1 MGLRIHSLKILWCS
15 HKDFHQS
22 MFGHFITL
30 CMKELRKEINRL
42 LSKGISNIYLR
53 VTIETFS
60 KLQFSEFKKI
70 CHHVRFWG
78 SPTHRGITEF

>member
-1 MGLRIHSLKILWCS
+1 MHERVK
-15 HKDFHQS
+15 K
-22 MFGHFITL
+22 
-30 CMKELRKEINRL
+30 KNNRL

-70 CHHVRFWG
+70 CHHVRFWE